1 MPTRSPGRPALRA
14 TGGRSRTS
22 ASGAKSPPRRSKSPP
37 KSTQKP
43 RKSPGR
49 RHWLWGVAK
58 WGAVLS
64 IWGVIALGVV
74 VAYFA
79 YDLPDIRQVAMP
91 ERRTAITV
99 VASDGGQIARYGDM
113 TGDMVQASALPK
125 HLTQA
130 VMAIEDRRFYH
141 HYGIDP
147 IGVARALWVNYRA
160 GRAVQGGSTIT
171 QQAAKNLFLTPER
184 TVRRKIQEA
193 ILAVWLEMNFSKDQI
208 LTAYLNRVYFGS
220 GTYGIDA
227 AARAYFGVPATD
239 VNLEQAAILAGLLK
253 APSRYSPDRDPE
265 AARQRADVVLA
276 AMVDAG
282 FITDKQLQAADE
294 QPPVPPRRPGGGSGS
309 RYFADWIADQV
320 PDFANTAAPALTVQT
335 TLVPSLQRAAESIV
349 DARMAEDGG
358 KVGASQAALV
368 AMRPDGAVVA
378 MVGGRGYSQSQF
390 NRAVTAQRQP
400 GSSFKMF
407 AYLAAVEQGL
417 TPDSLVLDAPIT
429 IKNWSPGNY
438 DGKFHG
444 EVTAREALAKSY
456 NTAAVRMLQR
466 SGIDKTIGL
475 ARRLG
480 INSPLRPE
488 LSLALGTSEVNLLE
502 LTAAYAALANS
513 GNGVWPYGV
522 DRITGAP
529 GTDPIYTRYGGGPGE
544 AVLPWHVE
552 AINRMLAATM
562 TIGTGRSARLDRPSA
577 GKSGTSQGYRDA
589 WFIGFTAD
597 YVVGVWVG
605 NDDGTPM
612 DKVTGGSLP
621 AKIWHD
627 FMVEAERGRPVK
639 PLLGVDDSL
648 PAAVA
653 TAGSGTG
660 APATAATIAPTA
672 APTGAPK
679 VLVPPTAVTA
689 PTVQPAKQE
698 LDQGGLEGLI
708 GSLGNG

>member
-1 MPTRSPGRPALRA
+1 MTTRSSGRPALRA
-14 TGGRSRTS
+14 SGGRTRTS
-22 ASGAKSPPRRSKSPP
+22 SSTAKTSSRRP
-37 KSTQKP
+37 KSAPRSRKP
-43 RKSPGR
+43 SRR

-58 WGAVLS
+58 WGAILS
-64 IWGVIALGVV
+64 VWAVIALGVV

-91 ERRTAITV
+91 ERRPAITV
-99 VASDGGQIARYGDM
+99 VAADGGPIARYGDM
-113 TGDMVQASALPK
+113 TGDMLQARALPK
-125 HLTQA
+125 HLVEA
-130 VMAIEDRRFYH
+130 VLAIEDRRFYS

-227 AARAYFGVPATD
+227 AARAYFGVPDTE
-239 VNLEQAAILAGLLK
+239 VNLEQAAVLAGLLK
-253 APSRYSPDRDPE
+253 APSKYSPARDPE
-265 AARQRADVVLA
+265 AARERADVVLS
-276 AMVDAG
+276 AMVDAD
-282 FITDKQLQAADE
+282 FISDKERQAADE

-309 RYFADWIADQV
+309 RYFADWVADQV
-320 PDFANTAAPALTVQT
+320 PDFANTAAPALKVET
-335 TLVPSLQRAAESIV
+335 TLIPSLQRAAERIV
-349 DARMAEDGG
+349 EARMAEDGV
-358 KVGASQAALV
+358 KVGATQAALV

-400 GSSFKMF
+400 GSSFKTF
-407 AYLAAVEQGL
+407 AYLSAVEQGL
-417 TPDSLVLDAPIT
+417 TPDSMVLDAPIT

-456 NTAAVRMLQR
+456 NTAAIRMLQR
-466 SGIDKTIGL
+466 AGIGPTIEL
-475 ARRLG
+475 AHRLG
-480 INSPLRPE
+480 INSSLRSD

-513 GNGVWPYGV
+513 GNGVWPYGIE
-522 DRITGAP
+522 RIGPP
-529 GTDPIYTRYGGGPGE
+529 GGDPIYIRFGGGPGE
-544 AVLPWHVE
+544 AILPWHVE
-552 AINRMLAATM
+552 AINRMLRATM
-562 TIGTGRSARLDRPSA
+562 TIGTGRSARLDDRPSA

-605 NDDGTPM
+605 NDDFSPM

-621 AKIWHD
+621 AKIWRD
-627 FMVEAERGRPVK
+627 FMVEAERGMPVK

-653 TAGSGTG
+653 TAAPGGTV
-660 APATAATIAPTA
+660 APTA
-672 APTGAPK
+672 APAAPPAAASRGPR
-679 VLVPPTAVTA
+679 VLVPPTATTT

-698 LDQGGLEGLI
+698 LDQGGLEGLL
-708 GSLGNG
+708 GTLGNG

>member
-1 MPTRSPGRPALRA
+1 MTTRSSGKPALRA

-22 ASGAKSPPRRSKSPP
+22 ASAGKSPPRRPKSPSR
-37 KSTQKP
+37 STQRP
-43 RKSPGR
+43 RKSSGR

-99 VASDGGQIARYGDM
+99 VADDGGQIARYGDM

-125 HLTQA
+125 HLTEA
-130 VMAIEDRRFYH
+130 VLAIEDRRFYH

-227 AARAYFGVPATD
+227 AARAYFGVPAQD
-239 VNLEQAAILAGLLK
+239 VNLEQAAMLAGLLK
-253 APSRYSPDRDPE
+253 APSRYAPDRNPE
-265 AARQRADVVLA
+265 AARQRADVVLG
-276 AMVDAG
+276 AMVDAD
-282 FITDKQLQAADE
+282 FITDKERAAAAD

-309 RYFADWIADQV
+309 RYFADWVADQV
-320 PDFANTAAPALTVQT
+320 PDFVNTAAPALRVET
-335 TLVPSLQRAAESIV
+335 TLVPSLQRAAERIV

-407 AYLAAVEQGL
+407 AYLSAVEQGL

-466 SGIDKTIGL
+466 AGINRTIEL

-502 LTAAYAALANS
+502 LTAAYAALANQ

-522 DRITGAP
+522 ERIGPP
-529 GTDPIYTRYGGGPGE
+529 GEAALYTRFGGGPGE

-552 AINRMLAATM
+552 AMNRMLGATM
-562 TIGTGRSARLDRPSA
+562 TIGTGRSARLDDRPSA

-627 FMVEAERGRPVK
+627 FMVEAERGKPAR
-639 PLLGVDDSL
+639 PLLGVDGSL

-653 TAGSGTG
+653 TAGGGGG
-660 APATAATIAPTA
+660 APAPAAIAPTVT
-672 APTGAPK
+672 PSGAPK
-679 VLVPPTAVTA
+679 LLVPPTAVTA

-698 LDQGGLEGLI
+698 LDQGGLEGLL
-708 GSLGNG
+708 GRLGNG

>member
-1 MPTRSPGRPALRA
+1 MTTRSSGRPALRA
-14 TGGRSRTS
+14 TGGRTRTS
-22 ASGAKSPPRRSKSPP
+22 TSTGKSSPGRR
-37 KSTQKP
+37 KSTP
-43 RKSPGR
+43 RGRKSPGR

-64 IWGVIALGVV
+64 VWAAIGLGVV
-74 VAYFA
+74 IAYFA

-99 VASDGGQIARYGDM
+99 VAADGGQIARYGDM

-125 HLTQA
+125 HLVNA
-130 VMAIEDRRFYH
+130 VLAIEDRRFYG

-147 IGVARALWVNYRA
+147 IGVARALWVNWQA

-227 AARAYFGVPATD
+227 AARAYFGVPAQD
-239 VNLEQAAILAGLLK
+239 VNLEQAAMLAGLLK
-253 APSRYSPDRDPE
+253 APSRYSPDRNPE
-265 AARQRADVVLA
+265 AARQRADVVLS

-282 FITDKQLQAADE
+282 FLTEKQRQAADD

-320 PDFANTAAPALTVQT
+320 PDFVNTAAPALRVET
-335 TLVPSLQRAAESIV
+335 TLVPSLQRAAERIV

-407 AYLAAVEQGL
+407 AYLAAVEQGM
-417 TPDSLVLDAPIT
+417 TPDSLVLDGPIT

-456 NTAAVRMLQR
+456 NTAAVRVLQR
-466 SGIDKTIGL
+466 AGINRTIEL

-480 INSPLRPE
+480 ITSPLRPE

-522 DRITGAP
+522 ERIGPP
-529 GTDPIYTRYGGGPGE
+529 GGDPIYTRYGGGPGE
-544 AVLPWHVE
+544 TVLPWHVE
-552 AINRMLAATM
+552 AINRMLRSVM
-562 TIGTGRSARLDRPSA
+562 TIGTGRSARLDDRPSA

-627 FMVEAERGRPVK
+627 FMVEAERGKPAR

-653 TAGSGTG
+653 TAGPGAG
-660 APATAATIAPTA
+660 AAAPAPAAIAPTVT
-672 APTGAPK
+672 PPGAPK
-679 VLVPPTAVTA
+679 VLVPPAATV

-698 LDQGGLEGLI
+698 LDQNGLEGLI

>member
-1 MPTRSPGRPALRA
+1 MTTRSSGKPALRA

-22 ASGAKSPPRRSKSPP
+22 TSAAKSSPKRPKMPQRS
-37 KSTQKP
+37 
-43 RKSPGR
+43 RKSSGR

-58 WGAVLS
+58 WSAVLS
-64 IWGVIALGVV
+64 IWGVISLGVV

-91 ERRTAITV
+91 ERRPAVTV
-99 VASDGGQIARYGDM
+99 VAADGGQIARYGDM
-113 TGDMVQASALPK
+113 TGDMIQASALPK
-125 HLTQA
+125 HLTEA
-130 VMAIEDRRFYH
+130 VLGIEDRRFYS

-147 IGVARALWVNYRA
+147 IGVARALWVNWHA

-227 AARAYFGVPATD
+227 AARAYFGVPAMD

-253 APSRYSPDRDPE
+253 APSRYSPERDPE
-265 AARQRADVVLA
+265 AARQRAEVVLS

-282 FITDKQLQAADE
+282 FITDKERQAADD

-309 RYFADWIADQV
+309 RYFADWVADQV
-320 PDFANTAAPALTVQT
+320 PDFVNTAAPALRVET

-349 DARMAEDGG
+349 DARMGEDGE

-407 AYLAAVEQGL
+407 AYLSAVEQGL

-466 SGIDKTIGL
+466 AGVDRTIEL
-475 ARRLG
+475 AHRLG

-502 LTAAYAALANS
+502 LTAAYAALANQ
-513 GNGVWPYGV
+513 GNGVWAYGV
-522 DRITGAP
+522 QRIGPP
-529 GTDPIYTRYGGGPGE
+529 GGTPIYTRFGGGPGE

-552 AINRMLAATM
+552 VINKMLRATM
-562 TIGTGRSARLDRPSA
+562 TIGTGRSARLDDRPSA

-627 FMVEAERGRPVK
+627 FMVEAERGLPPK
-639 PLLGVDDSL
+639 PLLGVDDMAL

-653 TAGSGTG
+653 TAGSG
-660 APATAATIAPTA
+660 AAIAPTIA
-672 APTGAPK
+672 APVAAPAVSGAPRRL
-679 VLVPPTAVTA
+679 VVPPTAATPPV
-689 PTVQPAKQE
+689 VQPAKQE
-698 LDQGGLEGLI
+698 LDQGGLEGLL